1 MGRCRGSG
9 IRHRC
14 VDLRSCRPAYSAG
27 RAADTPPTRTGR
39 SSALGLRS
47 HSVRNR
53 ARRIV
58 LRVRGLLRIGVRR
71 DRQARRPLAH
81 LVLRSQWLFLRR
93 SMTLLGL
100 LRLLRALRLTL
111 LALLLTLLWRC
122 KTSLT
127 ATSHDAAEKTITR
140 GD

>member
-1 MGRCRGSG
+1 MGRCRRSG

-14 VDLRSCRPAYSAG
+14 VDLRSCRSAYSAG
-27 RAADTPPTRTGR
+27 RAADTPPARTGR

-71 DRQARRPLAH
+71 DRQARRSLAH
-81 LVLRSQWLFLRR
+81 LVLRSQWLFLR
-93 SMTLLGL
+93 SMALLGL
-100 LRLLRALRLTL
+100 LRLLRALGLTL
-111 LALLLTLLWRC
+111 LALLLTLLWWC

-127 ATSHDAAEKTITR
+127 ATGHNAAEKTITR